1 MKYAIDDPRM
11 SGFFDRMDD
20 INSLADA
27 APGFVWRLQIDDDDV
42 AAITFFGDGYLPNM
56 SVWENLVVAGSN
68 TKWNTPIAA
77 VFQRARARE
86 EERRISAK
94 AIELLDGLG
103 LGSLIDSRLEE
114 LSAGDRKLVEF
125 ARQLMC
131 EPRLLLLDE
140 PAAGVNP
147 EHMNRLSDLIR
158 QIHDS
163 GIGVLVI
170 DHNLS
175 FVLEV
180 ADYVYVLANGEVIS
194 EGTPAEVSED
204 PIVRRVY
211 LGGLRSTRNRC
222 APPLPYLGLPLARR
236 SLVRRGLLAV
246 ESRGHAS
253 ASRDTRRHQQRE
265 GPARGRRVA
274 PRIR

>member
-1 MKYAIDDPRM
+1 
-11 SGFFDRMDD
+11 
-20 INSLADA
+20 
-27 APGFVWRLQIDDDDV
+27 
-42 AAITFFGDGYLPNM
+42 
-56 SVWENLVVAGSN
+56 
-68 TKWNTPIAA
+68 
-77 VFQRARARE
+77 
-86 EERRISAK
+86 
-94 AIELLDGLG
+94 
-103 LGSLIDSRLEE
+103 
-114 LSAGDRKLVEF
+114 
-125 ARQLMC
+125 MC

-211 LGGLRSTRNRC
+211 LGGS
-222 APPLPYLGLPLARR
+222 
-236 SLVRRGLLAV
+236 
-246 ESRGHAS
+246 
-253 ASRDTRRHQQRE
+253 
-265 GPARGRRVA
+265 
-274 PRIR
+274 

>member
-1 MKYAIDDPRM
+1 MTSLLSA
-11 SGFFDRMDD
+11 SGIRKSFGGIVALNDVTLEVQKSKITALIGPNGAGKTTLFNVLTGFDTSD
-20 INSLADA
+20 S
-27 APGFVWRLQIDDDDV
+27 GE
-42 AAITFFGDGYLPNM
+42 ITFDGERTDHLAAWKIAQLGVVRTFQTPVGFPTM

-68 TKWNTPIAA
+68 TKWNTPVAA
-77 VFQRARARE
+77 VFQRARARQE
-86 EERRISAK
+86 EKRISAK
-94 AIELLDGLG
+94 AAELLDDLG
-103 LGSLIDSRLEE
+103 LASLIDSRLEE

-194 EGTPAEVSED
+194 EGTPAQVSED
-204 PIVRRVY
+204 PTVRSVY
-211 LGGLRSTRNRC
+211 LGVS
-222 APPLPYLGLPLARR
+222 
-236 SLVRRGLLAV
+236 
-246 ESRGHAS
+246 
-253 ASRDTRRHQQRE
+253 
-265 GPARGRRVA
+265 
-274 PRIR
+274 